1 MIDRD
6 TMCFY
11 TEYSMPLAEFGIFL
25 LFDSDIPKGSG
36 TRLMLELLELGAHLP
51 NNVVLQPFKI

>member
-1 MIDRD
+1 MTDWE

-11 TEYSMPLAEFGIFL
+11 IEYSMPLAGFGIFL

-36 TRLMLELLELGAHLP
+36 TLLMLELLELGAHLP
-51 NNVVLQPFKI
+51 NNVNGLQN